1 MNPSVT
7 RYPELPSQRNDCG
20 ESVGMT
26 AGTKPAHAEGC
37 ANAAYYLLLHQK
49 PDPVLTAWLKIHD
62 VVLLMPDDR
71 PVDSACARLW
81 DCRGTV
87 LFAPEAIITRDDKLP
102 VLAIID
108 DQTVLDPDDWPADLI
123 IELVSIREL
132 STPVFNIRIDAL
144 LCKSRQLSDRE
155 RQTDNS
161 SGLPADNSIATT
173 DTRTDDPDLE
183 DISINSIPSTIDNH
197 MIMIIDDDESVREA
211 MQILLNYY
219 GCHTLIAE
227 SAVMAIEQ
235 LLTET
240 RPPDILLVDYN
251 LLDNVTGDQAI
262 DEICAALGKT
272 IPSIIIT
279 GDASAK
285 NLQQVSKNS
294 YRVLDKPVT
303 TDVLLQNITE
313 MIA

>member
-1 MNPSVT
+1 
-7 RYPELPSQRNDCG
+7 
-20 ESVGMT
+20 MT
-26 AGTKPAHAEGC
+26 AGIQPAHAESC

-81 DCRGTV
+81 DCRGAA

-161 SGLPADNSIATT
+161 SGLPADNRIATT
-173 DTRTDDPDLE
+173 DARTDDPGVDYAST
-183 DISINSIPSTIDNH
+183 DNSPSTIDNH
-197 MIMIIDDDESVREA
+197 MIMVIDDDESVREA
-211 MQILLNYY
+211 MQILLNCY

-240 RPPDILLVDYN
+240 HPPDILLVDYN

-285 NLQQVSKNS
+285 SLQQASKNS